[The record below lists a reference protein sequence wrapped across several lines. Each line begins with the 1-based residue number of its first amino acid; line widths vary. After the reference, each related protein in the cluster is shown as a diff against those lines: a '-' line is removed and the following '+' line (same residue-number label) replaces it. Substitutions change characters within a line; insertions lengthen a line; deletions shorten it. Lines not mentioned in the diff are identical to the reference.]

1 MRTCLWRSRRL
12 CSDALT
18 AVRAAPGRRPAGS
31 ALVRSV
37 PPRIHGCQMI
47 RRPYA
52 CLTALLLALSLLLPA
67 GPLPAQVLLPDFAD
81 LVDRQGGAV
90 VNISTTQIVRGGG
103 RGVPQLPNIPE
114 DDPFFEFFRRFLP
127 PNPGAPSPRDLESRS
142 LGSGFI
148 ISADGFILTNAHVVE
163 GADDITVRLTDKREF
178 RAKLV
183 GSDRRTDIALLRIEA
198 TGLPRVSLGDPNRL
212 RVGEWVVAIGS
223 PFGFDNSV
231 TAGIVSAKGR
241 ALPQES
247 FVPYIQ
253 TDVAINPGNSGGPLF
268 NLRGEV
274 IGINSQIYSR
284 TGGFMGLSFAIPI
297 DVAMDVVSQL
307 RSTGRVSRGRIGVV
321 IQEVTKELA
330 ESFGLKKPM
339 GALVNSLEKGGP
351 AQSGGIEPSDII
363 LRFDGKPVSA
373 SADLPRIVAATR
385 PGSKVPVEVWRK
397 GQARELTVVVADTPD
412 DKAAPRGPQR
422 GQPGPQGQAPQG
434 QAPHGPQG
442 PAPQGQAP
450 QSPSAPPPSA
460 SGRAQARQGLGV
472 IDLTAEQRAQL
483 RMPTG
488 VVVEEA
494 QGNAA
499 RAGIRRGDVVV
510 AINNVEI
517 KTAEQFN
524 ALMAQFERGRN
535 VALLVR
541 RGENSIYIPLRI
553 EPNS

>member
-1 MRTCLWRSRRL
+1 
-12 CSDALT
+12 
-18 AVRAAPGRRPAGS
+18 
-31 ALVRSV
+31 
-37 PPRIHGCQMI
+37 MI

-52 CLTALLLALSLLLPA
+52 CLTAALLALSLLLPVEPA
-67 GPLPAQVLLPDFAD
+67 RAQVVLPDFAD
-81 LVDRQGGAV
+81 LVERQGGAV
-90 VNISTTQIVRGGG
+90 VNISTTQVVRSGG
-103 RGVPQLPNIPE
+103 RGLPQLPNIPE

-127 PNPGAPSPRDLESRS
+127 PNQGAPGPRDLESRS

-163 GADDITVRLTDKREF
+163 GAEDITVRLTDKREF
-178 RAKLV
+178 RAKVV
-183 GSDRRTDIALLRIEA
+183 GADRRTDIALLKIDA
-198 TGLPRVSLGDPNRL
+198 TGLPRVALGDASRL

-241 ALPQES
+241 ALPQEN
-247 FVPYIQ
+247 FVPFIQ

-297 DVAMDVVSQL
+297 DVAMEVVTQL
-307 RSTGRVSRGRIGVV
+307 RNTGRVARGRIGVV
-321 IQEVTKELA
+321 IQEVTRELA

-363 LRFDGKPVSA
+363 LRFE
-373 SADLPRIVAATR
+373 AA
-385 PGSKVPVEVWRK
+385 
-397 GQARELTVVVADTPD
+397 A
-412 DKAAPRGPQR
+412 RGPQR
-422 GQPGPQGQAPQG
+422 GQPGPQGQAPQA
-434 QAPHGPQG
+434 Q
-442 PAPQGQAP
+442 
-450 QSPSAPPPSA
+450 PPNV
-460 SGRAQARQGLGV
+460 SGRVQARQGLAV
-472 IDLTAEQRAQL
+472 IDLTPEQRAQL
-483 RMPTG
+483 RLAAG
-488 VVVEEA
+488 VLVDEA

-524 ALMAQFERGRN
+524 ALMGQFERGRN

-553 EPNS
+553 EPGS